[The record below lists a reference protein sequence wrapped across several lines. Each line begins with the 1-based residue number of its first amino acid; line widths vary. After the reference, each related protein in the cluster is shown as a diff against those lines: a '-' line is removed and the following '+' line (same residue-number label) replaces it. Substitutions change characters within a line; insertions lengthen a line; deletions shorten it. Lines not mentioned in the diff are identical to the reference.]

1 MGIKLKNNAVSVI
14 PDAMNDTQTSITL
27 YSATGLLFPTLGV
40 GDYFYATISSVAN
53 AYEVVKVTARA
64 TDVLT
69 IVRAQEGT
77 AALSFPAGSR
87 IELRVTAQNIVELL
101 DQDYLLL

>member
-1 MGIKLKNNAVSVI
+1 MGLKLKNNAVSVI
-14 PDAMNDTQTSITL
+14 PVSINDTQTSITVV
-27 YSATGLLFPTLGV
+27 SGTGVVFPSLGA

-64 TDVLT
+64 TDTLT
-69 IVRAQEGT
+69 IERAQEGT
-77 AALSFPAGSR
+77 TALSFPASSR
-87 IELRVTAQNIVELL
+87 IELRVTVQNIIELF

>member
-14 PDAMNDTQTSITL
+14 PDAISDSQTSITL
-27 YSATGLLFPTLGV
+27 YTGTGLLFPTLGA

-53 AYEVVKVTARA
+53 AYEVVKVTARS

-77 AALSFPAGSR
+77 VALSFPAGSR
-87 IELRVTAQNIVELL
+87 IELRVTAQNILELF
-101 DQDYLLL
+101 DQDFLLL

>member
-14 PDAMNDTQTSITL
+14 PASISDSQTSITL
-27 YSATGLLFPTLGV
+27 YAGTGLLFPTLGV
-40 GDYFYATISSVAN
+40 GDYFYATISSVSN
-53 AYEVVKVTARA
+53 AYEIVKATARS

-77 AALSFPAGSR
+77 TALSFPASSR
-87 IELRVTAQNIVELL
+87 IELRVTAANILELL
-101 DQDYLLL
+101 DEDYLLL

>member
-1 MGIKLKNNAVSVI
+1 MGIKLKNNAVSVVPLSI
-14 PDAMNDTQTSITL
+14 NDSQTSIDL
-27 YSATGLLFPTLGV
+27 YTGTGTLFPTLGV
-40 GDYFYATISSVAN
+40 DDYFYATISSVAN

-64 TDVLT
+64 TDTLT
-69 IVRAQEGT
+69 VERAQEGT
-77 AALSFPAGSR
+77 TALSFPAGSR

>member
-14 PDAMNDTQTSITL
+14 PDAINDTQTSVSL
-27 YSATGLLFPTLGV
+27 YAGTGLLFPTLGA
-40 GDYFYATISSVAN
+40 GDYFYATISSVSN
-53 AYEVVKVTARA
+53 AYEVVKVTARS
-64 TDVLT
+64 TDTIT

-77 AALSFPAGSR
+77 TALSFPASSR

-101 DQDYLLL
+101 DQDFLLL